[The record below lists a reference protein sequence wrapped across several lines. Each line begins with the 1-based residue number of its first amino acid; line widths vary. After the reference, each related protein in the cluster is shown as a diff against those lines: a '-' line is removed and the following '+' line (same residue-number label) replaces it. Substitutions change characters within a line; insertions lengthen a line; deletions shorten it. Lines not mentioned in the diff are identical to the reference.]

1 VEQSNIAL
9 HAAVH
14 LPFYHFFGAQIQ
26 FDLAF
31 LSSFASSVEIS
42 SSLAEKQ
49 LETVG
54 EVRSHLSKFAVEHRD
69 ATNRSGWGKLFP
81 AIL

>member
-1 VEQSNIAL
+1 MPYAL
-9 HAAVH
+9 YALT
-14 LPFYHFFGAQIQ
+14 LP
-26 FDLAF
+26 

-54 EVRSHLSKFAVEHRD
+54 EVQSHLSKFTVEHRD
-69 ATNRSGWGKLFP
+69 AINRPGWGKLFP
-81 AIL
+81 TAV

>member
-1 VEQSNIAL
+1 VIEYTL
-9 HAAVH
+9 TF
-14 LPFYHFFGAQIQ
+14 L
-26 FDLAF
+26 

-54 EVRSHLSKFAVEHRD
+54 EVQSHLSKFAVEHRD
-69 ATNRSGWGKLFP
+69 ATDRTGWGKQ
-81 AIL
+81 ASCA

>member
-1 VEQSNIAL
+1 MLQYICLSIIFILVL
-9 HAAVH
+9 K
-14 LPFYHFFGAQIQ
+14 Y
-26 FDLAF
+26 DLTLL

-49 LETVG
+49 LENVG
-54 EVRSHLSKFAVEHRD
+54 DVRSHLTKFAVEHPD
-69 ATNRSGWGKLFP
+69 ATNRFGWGKPFP